1 MVRIRFSELD
11 DTVKK
16 FLDRTQQGE
25 TIVVEDD
32 NGTVRCG
39 ITPYVQAS
47 PSEREA
53 ALASLA
59 RLQQRAAQGIAEY
72 GVTED
77 QIDKEL
83 QN

>member
-1 MVRIRFSELD
+1 MVRIRFSDLD
-11 DTVKK
+11 ETVKK
-16 FLDRTQQGE
+16 FLDSTQQGE

-39 ITPYVQAS
+39 ITPYVRAS

-53 ALASLA
+53 ALTSLA
-59 RLQQRAAQGIAEY
+59 HLQQRAAQGMAEF

-77 QIDKEL
+77 QVDREL